1 LKIGGDVISE
11 NSFHSLLSRRKTTR
25 KLVRKPLEVDQF
37 KELVWAAFGNTHVY
51 RDIKMRTAPSAGATY
66 PIEIYFVLEDV
77 KNMADGLYSYST
89 SKEEPTLVNQ
99 GKYLDSIRS
108 ASLDQKFI
116 SEANL
121 AVLMVY
127 NPDRILPEYGENS
140 FKYALL
146 ECGHIAQNLQIMA
159 TELELGSV
167 PVGAFDERTINKI
180 IGAGSYKETLYMVII
195 GASADK

>member
-1 LKIGGDVISE
+1 VTRD

-25 KLVRKPLEVDQF
+25 KLIRKPLAAEQF
-37 KELVWAAFGNTHVY
+37 KELVWAAFGHTHIY

-66 PIEIYFVLEDV
+66 PIEIYFILEDID
-77 KNMADGLYSYST
+77 NMADGLYGYST
-89 SKEEPTLVNQ
+89 SKEEPTLLSQ

-108 ASLDQKFI
+108 ASLDQQFI
-116 SEANL
+116 SAANL

-146 ECGHIAQNLQIMA
+146 ECGHIAQNLQLMA

-167 PVGAFDERTINKI
+167 PVGAFDERAINKI

-195 GASADK
+195 GATAEK